1 MRFLRRIST
10 RRLVT
15 LCATIVAVAVA
26 GAAIALA
33 ATAGGPT
40 PPPKPL
46 ARAIHDALAAPPVQ
60 GVSARIRFT
69 NHLIDKSS
77 LGEGADPLL
86 TGATGRLW
94 ASREGKLRIELQSD
108 GGAGDSQILVDKTR
122 FTIYDAGANTVYRGT
137 LPQHRGSHEQH
148 AHRVPTV
155 RAIQREL
162 TRLMG
167 DVTLSG
173 ARPGDIAGRPAY
185 TVRIT
190 PKRDAGLLGAAELAW
205 DATTGVPLRAAV
217 FAKGD
222 TSPVLELKATDI
234 SYGRVAASTFAIQ
247 PPSGAKVVDL
257 TARDIGHAPLQTKL
271 PFRLDAP
278 ATLAGMRRSSVR
290 LIASDE
296 HPAALVTYGRGPGGI
311 AVIESQ
317 AQPQP
322 DRGPAL
328 GGLQLPSVS
337 IGGVTGAQELDTAL
351 GTAITFTRGGIDY
364 VVLGSVA
371 PSVARAAARGL

>member
-1 MRFLRRIST
+1 VRFLRRIST
-10 RRLVT
+10 RRLLA
-15 LCATIVAVAVA
+15 LCAAVVAVAAA
-26 GAAIALA
+26 GAAIAIA
-33 ATAGGPT
+33 ATSGGPT

-46 ARAIHDALAAPPVQ
+46 ARAIHDALAAPAVE

-94 ASREGKLRIELQSD
+94 ASREGKLRIELQS
-108 GGAGDSQILVDKTR
+108 GGGGGDSQVLVDGTR
-122 FTIYDAGANTVYRGT
+122 FTIYDAGADTVYRGT
-137 LPQHRGSHEQH
+137 LPQQRAAHAKHARG
-148 AHRVPTV
+148 VPTV

-162 TRLMG
+162 TRLMR
-167 DVTLSG
+167 DVSLSG

-185 TVRIT
+185 TVRLT
-190 PKRDAGLLGAAELAW
+190 PKHDAGLLGAAELAW
-205 DATTGVPLRAAV
+205 DARTGVPLRAAV
-217 FAKGD
+217 YAKGD
-222 TSPVLELKATDI
+222 SSPVLELAATRI

-247 PPSGAKVVDL
+247 PPAGAKVVDL
-257 TARDIGHAPLQTKL
+257 TAQDIGHAPVQAKL
-271 PFRLDAP
+271 PFQLNAP
-278 ATLAGMRRSSVR
+278 ATLAGMRRARVR

-296 HPAALVTYGRGPGGI
+296 HPAALVTYGRGLGGI

-337 IGGVTGAQELDTAL
+337 IGGVTGAHELDTAL

-364 VVLGSVA
+364 VVVGSVA